1 MNTKNI
7 FIGRVYYYISSW
19 LKGNNQE
26 PHYIPIVSNLYHF
39 LVIIV
44 PVLKKKIAIKKQV
57 IFM

>member
-26 PHYIPIVSNLYHF
+26 PHYIPIVSE
-39 LVIIV
+39 
-44 PVLKKKIAIKKQV
+44 KKIAIKKQV
-57 IFM
+57 MILM